1 MTDMS
6 TIRTLAEP
14 LTIAYIAMGAQ
25 TYMQTPE
32 YRHRTTE
39 SHEGELDF
47 IGDIIRHARML
58 DSKADERQDDF
69 SGVFL
74 YEVAEE
80 FGNKL
85 AQRLA
90 LMGEA
95 SPAFIEGLADAL
107 IDSNCR

>member
-1 MTDMS
+1 MK

-25 TYMQTPE
+25 TYMQTAE
-32 YRHRTTE
+32 FRHRETQTE
-39 SHEGELDF
+39 GGELEF
-47 IGDIIRHARML
+47 VGDIISHARML

-107 IDSNCR
+107 IDTCCR